1 MKTLPQEKKGAT
13 EMMFCSIKYEV
24 AGAIRKAGVFAK
36 DSISQVFNQNHD
48 PRLIGVKDKAI
59 DELEKTL
66 EEKYVRYCDAS
77 IPLHILIKYM
87 AKSVILLMRLM
98 AHHPRQYADK
108 GASMPQSERDMLFE
122 LSMATLE
129 IDGYAYTDKTIQG
142 YVWHISQYFS
152 YDGLIYLLGELSIR
166 IKGESVDRAWRL
178 VKNTYEHHVEMLGDT
193 KNPLYV
199 AIGNL
204 CLKAWRR
211 REEAGIISQNGY
223 DTTTPQFINR
233 LRELRKG
240 LDLAKPGVPIYK
252 SREEITA
259 PLQNLHMAN
268 HESHNTTSIQDILQQ
283 SSQEFANIDLDLDME
298 MPEMTSVDW
307 EYWQTLI
314 DANTSYG
321 DGGENYIS

>member
-1 MKTLPQEKKGAT
+1 MKVLPQEKTGAT

-24 AGAIRKAGVFAK
+24 AAAIRKAGAFAK
-36 DSISQVFNQNHD
+36 DSISQVFIQSHD
-48 PRLIGVKDKAI
+48 PGLISMKDKAI

-66 EEKYVRYCDAS
+66 QEKYVKYCDAS

-122 LSMATLE
+122 LSLDFLDTGSA
-129 IDGYAYTDKTIQG
+129 IVTDKIIQG

-152 YDGLIYLLGELSIR
+152 YDGLIYLLGELNVR
-166 IKGESVDRAWRL
+166 TKGESVDRAWRL
-178 VKNTYEHHVEMLGDT
+178 IKIAYECQADMLEDA
-193 KNPLYV
+193 KNPLFA

-211 REEAGIISQNGY
+211 REEAGVITSNGY
-223 DTTTPQFINR
+223 DATTPQFINR

-240 LDLAKPGVPIYK
+240 LDFAKPGVPIYK
-252 SREEITA
+252 SRQDIAA
-259 PLQNLHMAN
+259 PLQNLHMGN
-268 HESHNTTSIQDILQQ
+268 HESQNTPTIQDMLQQ
-283 SSQEFANIDLDLDME
+283 NSHEFANMDLDLDMQ
-298 MPEMTSVDW
+298 MPEMTSIDW
-307 EYWQTLI
+307 EYWQTLMDGNTLFE
-314 DANTSYG
+314 DA
-321 DGGENYIS
+321 GGNYIS